1 MRLNALSKP
10 LGIALVVSIILGI
23 LVVIIPLYFKPA
35 IPEVKSPQSQEEVT
49 SPQLTLPQPLIPP
62 SEEQKGDQGVYTA
75 LISRINSYAKLSRRI
90 ANLMQV
96 ARGALPVEGAV
107 VGIVQEPSST
117 TPSQTEGYSKTNV
130 QVYGIDEH
138 DIVKTDG
145 KAIYVGRD
153 TDVILF
159 DAVRNRVAS
168 KLILPSEWKHVG
180 LYAINNRLVILASSL
195 TSEPALPRTLVY
207 VVNVEDL
214 YRPVL
219 IANFTIDGA
228 IQGSRLK
235 YPFLYVVTLLP
246 AFSIVEENNTVYVKP
261 RIPTVNGRL
270 SELENI
276 KDSGYP
282 PRNYVTVFSLD
293 LENLAWSTVSV
304 LMNNVERIYMS
315 SSNLYIVG
323 SVDKEYLAFEII
335 VSKALEVLPADVVME
350 IQKCLDQGDYL
361 GAFEALLIYI
371 ENLSN
376 EEQLNFITRINEK
389 LRDELLREIT
399 SRNISIEIPR
409 EWLEYWRGGL
419 ILEESLIAVL
429 DVNELSIKLKG
440 FIKVE
445 GRILDQFAIEEFKIN
460 NEKFLVL
467 ATTSTIGEVVV
478 LEANREIAE
487 YKRGDLADVVAKLC
501 SLVRSTYECKEIV
514 VKVPQV
520 IPVYRNTI
528 RLTRIPLFWFSSNNV
543 YVVKPD
549 ELKIISVLEK
559 LAPGE
564 RVYAARLINKTFY
577 LVTFRTVDPLYA
589 IDLSTPEKPVI
600 LGYLKMPGFS
610 EYLHP
615 VSNDLLVGVGRE
627 DRYVKISLFDAR
639 DPTNIIER
647 STLTIGWSSPVVD
660 KDDYHAFLFDER
672 YMVCYI
678 PLTIKG
684 YGKTDGIIAVFIDLI
699 NRTIKPDVKFLDHV
713 NAIRVVYI
721 EDRLYT
727 VSKNSIRTW
736 SLPVLELISET
747 PLE

>member
-1 MRLNALSKP
+1 MNALSKS

-23 LVVIIPLYFKPA
+23 LVVVIPLYFKPA
-35 IPEVKSPQSQEEVT
+35 TLEVQNPPPREEVAT
-49 SPQLTLPQPLIPP
+49 SQPTLTQPLIPS
-62 SEEQKGDQGVYTA
+62 SEEQKGDQEEYTA
-75 LISRINSYAKLSRRI
+75 LISRITSYAKLSRRI
-90 ANLMQV
+90 ANLMEE
-96 ARGALPVEGAV
+96 ARGVLPAEGIV
-107 VGIVQEPSST
+107 IGIVQEQSST
-117 TPSQTEGYSKTNV
+117 APSQTGDYSKTNV
-130 QVYGIDEH
+130 QVYGVDEH
-138 DIVKTDG
+138 DVVKTDG

-153 TDVILF
+153 ADVVLF
-159 DAVRNRVAS
+159 DAVRNKVAS
-168 KLILPSEWKHVG
+168 KLILPSEWKPVG
-180 LYAINNRLVILASSL
+180 LYAINNRLVILASL
-195 TSEPALPRTLVY
+195 VTREPALPRTLVY
-207 VVNVEDL
+207 IVNVEDL

-219 IANFTIDGA
+219 IANFTVDGA

-261 RIPTVNGRL
+261 RIPTVNDRL
-270 SELENI
+270 LELENI

-282 PRNYVTVFSLD
+282 PRNYVIIFSLD
-293 LENLAWSTVSV
+293 LENLACSTVSV

-323 SVDKEYLAFEII
+323 TVDKEYLAFGII
-335 VSKALEVLPADVVME
+335 LSKALEVLPANVVIE
-350 IQKCLDQGDYL
+350 IQKHINQGDYL

-399 SRNISIEIPR
+399 SRNISIGIPK

-419 ILEESLIAVL
+419 ILEKSLVAVL

-440 FIKVE
+440 FVKVE

-478 LEANREIAE
+478 LEANREITE
-487 YKRGDLADVVAKLC
+487 YIRGDLADSVAKIC
-501 SLVRSTYECKEIV
+501 SVVRNTYECKEIV
-514 VKVPQV
+514 VRVPQA

-528 RLTRIPLFWFSSNNV
+528 RLKRIPLFWFSSNNV

-564 RVYAARLINKTFY
+564 RVHAARLINKTFY
-577 LVTFRTVDPLYA
+577 LITFRTVDPLYA

-600 LGYLKMPGFS
+600 LGYLKISGFS

-627 DRYVKISLFDAR
+627 ERYVKIALFDAR
-639 DPTNIIER
+639 DPTNLIER
-647 STLTIGWSSPVVD
+647 STLTIGWSSPIVD

-684 YGKTDGIIAVFIDLI
+684 YGETDGVIAVFIDPL
-699 NRTIKPDVKFLDHV
+699 NRAIKPDVKFLDHV
-713 NAIRVVYI
+713 NVIRVVYI